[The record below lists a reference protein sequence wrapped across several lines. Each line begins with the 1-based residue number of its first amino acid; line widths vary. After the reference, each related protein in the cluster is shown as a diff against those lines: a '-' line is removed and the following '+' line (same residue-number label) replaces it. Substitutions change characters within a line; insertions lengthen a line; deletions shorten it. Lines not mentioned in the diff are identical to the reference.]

1 LPVKR
6 VHICLAL
13 VLVLDSTGTA
23 LADNAE
29 SLLVRSRAAAHV
41 GNWESASR
49 LVQAAIV
56 ADPKRV
62 SSYVALADLYLHSGH
77 PDFANF
83 YYAEALQLDPQNKEA
98 QAGLAVSD
106 REAKDQTAAAD
117 RSLDKKNNDH

>member
-1 LPVKR
+1 VKR
-6 VHICLAL
+6 VHTGVAL
-13 VLVLDSTGTA
+13 VLLLASAGTA

-29 SLLVRSRAAAHV
+29 SLLVRSRAAARA
-41 GNWESASR
+41 GNWDAASR
-49 LVQAAIV
+49 LAQSAIV

-77 PDFANF
+77 PDFASF

-106 REAKDQTAAAD
+106 REAKKQTAAAEH
-117 RSLDKKNNDH
+117 SLDKKNNDH

>member
-1 LPVKR
+1 MKR
-6 VHICLAL
+6 VHTGVAL
-13 VLVLDSTGTA
+13 VLLLASARTA

-29 SLLVRSRAAAHV
+29 SLLGRSRAAAHA
-41 GNWESASR
+41 GNWDAASR
-49 LVQAAIV
+49 LAQSAIV

-77 PDFANF
+77 PDFASF

-106 REAKDQTAAAD
+106 REAKKQTAAAEHA
-117 RSLDKKNNDH
+117 LDKKNNDH

>member
-1 LPVKR
+1 MKR
-6 VHICLAL
+6 VCTAVTLAL
-13 VLVLDSTGTA
+13 FLASAGTA

-29 SLLVRSRAAAHV
+29 SLLVRSRAAAHA
-41 GNWESASR
+41 GNWDSASR
-49 LVQAAIV
+49 LAQAAIV

-77 PDFANF
+77 PDFASF

-106 REAKDQTAAAD
+106 RAAKNQTAATD
-117 RSLDKKNNDH
+117 HSLDKKNNGH